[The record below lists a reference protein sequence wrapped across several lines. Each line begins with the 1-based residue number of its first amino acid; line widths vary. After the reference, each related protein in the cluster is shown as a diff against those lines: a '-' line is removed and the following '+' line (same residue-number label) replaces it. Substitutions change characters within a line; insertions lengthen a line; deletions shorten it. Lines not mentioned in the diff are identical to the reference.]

1 MTSDAALADLET
13 TALDRAVDELAA
25 TADQWRQLSLVAK
38 RDLLREVGRRISTQA
53 AEWVAAGCAGR
64 GVSPEAPI
72 AGEEWVSGPWV
83 TLAYCNALADTVDAV
98 ARGDDPVRGV
108 RLRSHAQGG
117 QIVVDVL
124 PHDPFDRVL
133 MSGFR
138 IEVWMQPGVTVE
150 RVRATAGVGLPEG
163 AGGGVAL
170 VLGAGN
176 ITSIAPLDVLYKL
189 YATNQVVI
197 LKPSPVVAAMTPVL
211 RRVFAPFVGRGF
223 MQIVDGGPDVGRY
236 LADHPKVGSVHLTG
250 SAATHD
256 AIVFGP
262 GEEGARRKAQGR
274 PRLTKPVTSELGGV
288 NPTIVLPG
296 RWKDADLRFQ
306 AEHVA
311 SQKLINCGFTCIA
324 SQVLVLPRDWP
335 QADRFLEQLEQV
347 LASATSCPA
356 YYPGAD
362 RRHEHAVAA
371 RPSARRY
378 SGLRALVPDL
388 NPADPTDPLL
398 NSEVFGPV
406 LGVVRLP
413 GHDARMF
420 LGEAVSFA
428 NDVVPGTLG
437 ANLIGDPAS
446 LKGLGPE
453 LDRMISRLRFGC
465 VGVNSWTGVAYLTPR
480 APWGAFPGACLDDVQ
495 SGVGIVHNALLLEAS
510 ERSVVFGP
518 FRPAPR
524 SVLAGE
530 LSLSP
535 KPPWFVTNRTA
546 RTTGQLLTRFAA
558 DPGWRHVPAIVASAI
573 RG

>member
-1 MTSDAALADLET
+1 
-13 TALDRAVDELAA
+13 
-25 TADQWRQLSLVAK
+25 
-38 RDLLREVGRRISTQA
+38 
-53 AEWVAAGCAGR
+53 
-64 GVSPEAPI
+64 
-72 AGEEWVSGPWV
+72 
-83 TLAYCNALADTVDAV
+83 
-98 ARGDDPVRGV
+98 
-108 RLRSHAQGG
+108 
-117 QIVVDVL
+117 
-124 PHDPFDRVL
+124 
-133 MSGFR
+133 
-138 IEVWMQPGVTVE
+138 
-150 RVRATAGVGLPEG
+150 
-163 AGGGVAL
+163 
-170 VLGAGN
+170 
-176 ITSIAPLDVLYKL
+176 DVLYKL

-211 RRVFAPFVGRGF
+211 RRVFAPFIERGF
-223 MQIVDGGPDVGRY
+223 VRIVDGGVTVGRY

-256 AIVFGP
+256 AIVFGE
-262 GEEGARRKAQGR
+262 GEDGARRTAGGR

-288 NPTIVLPG
+288 SPTIVLPG
-296 RWKDADLRFQ
+296 RWKDADLRYQ

-311 SQKLINCGFTCIA
+311 SQKLINNGFACVA
-324 SQVLVLPRDWP
+324 SQVLVLPQEWP
-335 QADRFLEQLEQV
+335 QADRFLEQLDQV
-347 LASATSCPA
+347 LATANSCPA

-362 RRHEHAVAA
+362 RRQERALAAHA
-371 RPSARRY
+371 SARRY
-378 SGLRALVPDL
+378 PGLRALVPDL
-388 NPADPTDPLL
+388 DPGDLTDPLL

-465 VGVNSWTGVAYLTPR
+465 VGVNSWTAVAYLTPR
-480 APWGAFPGACLDDVQ
+480 APWGGFPGAPLDDVQ
-495 SGVGIVHNALLLEAS
+495 SGIGIVHNALLLDAT
-510 ERSVVFGP
+510 ERSVVYGP
-518 FRPAPR
+518 FRPTPR
-524 SVLAGE
+524 SLLAGE

>member
-1 MTSDAALADLET
+1 M
-13 TALDRAVDELAA
+13 
-25 TADQWRQLSLVAK
+25 
-38 RDLLREVGRRISTQA
+38 
-53 AEWVAAGCAGR
+53 
-64 GVSPEAPI
+64 
-72 AGEEWVSGPWV
+72 
-83 TLAYCNALADTVDAV
+83 
-98 ARGDDPVRGV
+98 
-108 RLRSHAQGG
+108 RLRTPARDGR
-117 QIVVDVL
+117 ILVDVL
-124 PHDPFDRVL
+124 PHDAFDRVL

-138 IEVWMQPGVTVE
+138 IEVWMEPEVTAD
-150 RVRATAGVGLPEG
+150 RVRATAGAGLADG

-211 RRVFAPFVGRGF
+211 RRVFAPLVGRGF
-223 MQIVDGGPDVGRY
+223 LRIVDGGPDVGRY

-256 AIVFGP
+256 AIVFGE
-262 GEEGARRKAQGR
+262 GEDGARRKAQRR

-288 NPTIVLPG
+288 SPTIVLPG
-296 RWKDADLRFQ
+296 RWKDTDLRYQ

-311 SQKLINCGFTCIA
+311 SQKLINSGFTCIA
-324 SQVLVLPRDWP
+324 SQVLVLPREWP
-335 QADRFLEQLEQV
+335 QADRFLEQLQQV
-347 LASATSCPA
+347 LATANSCPA

-362 RRHEHAVAA
+362 RRQEHALAGH
-371 RPSARRY
+371 PSARRY
-378 SGLRALVPDL
+378 PGLRALVPDL
-388 NPADPTDPLL
+388 NPDDPTDPLL
-398 NSEVFGPV
+398 HGEVFGPV

-413 GHDARMF
+413 GQDASTF

-428 NDVVPGTLG
+428 NDGVPGTLA

-453 LDRMISRLRFGC
+453 LDRVISRLRFGC
-465 VGVNSWTGVAYLTPR
+465 VGVNSWTGVAYLAPR
-480 APWGAFPGACLDDVQ
+480 APWGGFPGARLDDVQ
-495 SGVGIVHNALLLEAS
+495 SGIGIVHNALLLDQPQ
-510 ERSVVFGP
+510 RTVVYGP

-524 SVLAGE
+524 SLLAGE

-546 RTTGQLLTRFAA
+546 RKTGQLLTRFAA
-558 DPGWRHVPAIVASAI
+558 DPGWRHVPAIVASAM